1 MSPKS
6 WNQKYVSRTENRR
19 PDDLMIYSDLSKLL
33 SNSTV
38 AELPAYD
45 IAVDASTHTK
55 EVEEIF
61 NANHDLPG
69 ILILVDD
76 QLLGVVSREKFLE
89 YMSRLFSRDLYSQR
103 PVRLLYEAI
112 NIKPLELT
120 NHIGIHE
127 AARAALSRPRDI
139 AYEPIAIRSQENV
152 YRLMSVHMLIQAQ
165 SHLLALAN
173 DMIQQQKEVADAANQ
188 AKGQFLA
195 NMSHEI
201 RTPMNGIIGM
211 ADILLETQLSDS
223 QREYLQMIKTS
234 ADALVGVIND
244 ILDFSKIEA
253 GKLILEEIPFQL
265 REVLGD
271 LMKTMAFR
279 AHGKGLELVCH
290 IRPDVPPEVLG
301 DPVRLRQIIVNL
313 VGNAIK
319 FTESGEVVLRVER
332 LETEDDEAVTL
343 QFSVVDTGVG
353 IPDAALQ
360 KIFAAFEQADGS
372 TTRKFGGTGLGLS
385 ICSRLVELMGGQIW
399 VESEVDQGTSFH
411 FTTVMKK
418 GDATDARLAPFPR
431 EALTNHVTLID
442 DNDAALEVIA
452 EMLGNWGLSL
462 NPFHDGGMALAQWG
476 SAGDRQ
482 SSRRVVIVDDEMPN
496 IEGIEFLRRLQSDMG
511 GQDAK
516 AILLTHGVMSEKTL
530 QELPCR
536 IDAVVTK
543 PVKQS
548 DLFDALVTVLGYEEL
563 ARRQERHATTDGV
576 GVTHKAKILLAE
588 DNLVN
593 QKLASLLLQKCGHEV
608 HVVGDGKQAVEAW
621 TDGNF
626 DLILMD
632 VQMPIMDGF
641 EATAEIRR
649 IQAETGR
656 RIPIIAMT
664 AHAMKGDR
672 ERCLEA
678 GMDDYVTKPINANIL
693 YEVIERVMSE
703 KDLPR
708 EVPDIP
714 AVTTVTEV
722 EEVTVVETTPPP
734 AEPNEEK
741 PVELKLVNYADALT
755 NVGGDHDLLVT
766 LIGVFLEDSQRLL
779 QDMQDALAS
788 QDGPKLQRSAHSMKG
803 SFGYFAAEKGI
814 EAARR
819 MEDHGRDENFEA
831 AQADLKI
838 LLEQYEAISPEL
850 KLITRGMVAS

>member
-1 MSPKS
+1 MPPKT
-6 WNQKYVSRTENRR
+6 WDKKFVSHTENRR
-19 PDDLMIYSDLSKLL
+19 RDDLMIYSDLSKLL

-45 IAVDASTHTK
+45 IAVDAGTHTK

-112 NIKPLELT
+112 NIKPLELS
-120 NHIGIHE
+120 NGIGIHE
-127 AARAALSRPRDI
+127 AARAALSRPREV
-139 AYEPIAIRSQENV
+139 AYEPIAIRCAEKG

-211 ADILLETQLSDS
+211 SDILLETQLTDS

-234 ADALVGVIND
+234 ADALVGVMND

-253 GKLILEEIPFQL
+253 GKLMLEEIPFQL

-290 IRPDVPPEVLG
+290 IRPDVPAEVLG

-319 FTESGEVVLRVER
+319 FTESGEVVLRVECQDA
-332 LETEDDEAVTL
+332 EEEGFIQL

-353 IPDAALQ
+353 IPEAALQ

-385 ICSRLVELMGGQIW
+385 ICSRLVELMGGRIW
-399 VESEVDQGTSFH
+399 VESEVDKGTAFH

-418 GDATDARLAPFPR
+418 GDATDARLAPFPH
-431 EALTNHVTLID
+431 EALKNHVTLVD
-442 DNDAALEVIA
+442 DNDAALGVIA

-462 NPFHDGGMALAQWG
+462 NPFHDGGLALAQWS
-476 SAGDRQ
+476 SAADRK
-482 SSRRVVIVDDEMPN
+482 SSQRIVIVDDEMPN

-516 AILLTHGVMSEKTL
+516 AILLTHGVMSEKSIA
-530 QELPCR
+530 ELPCR
-536 IDAVVTK
+536 IDAVVAK

-548 DLFDALVTVLGYEEL
+548 DLFDALVTVLGYEEQ
-563 ARRQERHATTDGV
+563 ARRQQRHTITDGV
-576 GVTHKAKILLAE
+576 QVTVHANILLAE

-593 QKLASLLLQKCGHEV
+593 QKLASLLLEKSGHQV

-621 TDGNF
+621 NSGDF

-649 IQAETGR
+649 IQSETGR
-656 RIPIIAMT
+656 RTPIVAMT

-693 YEVIERVMSE
+693 YEVIERVLTE

-708 EVPDIP
+708 EVPEV
-714 AVTTVTEV
+714 AVPTE
-722 EEVTVVETTPPP
+722 PIQ
-734 AEPNEEK
+734 AEPVAEIETLPEPTAPEEES
-741 PVELKLVNYADALT
+741 PVELKLVNYAGALA

-766 LIGVFLEDSQRLL
+766 LIMVFKEDSQRLL
-779 QDMQDALAS
+779 QDMQDALDG

-814 EAARR
+814 EAAKR
-819 MEDHGRDENFEA
+819 MEDHGRDEDFVA
-831 AQADLKI
+831 AESDLKI
-838 LLEQYEAISPEL
+838 LLEQFDAISPEL
-850 KLITRGMVAS
+850 DLITRGMVAS

>member
-1 MSPKS
+1 
-6 WNQKYVSRTENRR
+6 
-19 PDDLMIYSDLSKLL
+19 MIYSDLSKLL

-45 IAVDASTHTK
+45 IAVDATTHTK

-69 ILILVDD
+69 ILILVED

-103 PVRLLYEAI
+103 PVRLLYDAI

-120 NHIGIHE
+120 HNIGIHE

-139 AYEPIAIRSQENV
+139 AYEPIAVRCEEKT

-173 DMIQQQKEVADAANQ
+173 DMIQQQKEVADAANR

-211 ADILLETQLSDS
+211 ADILLETQLTDS

-265 REVLGD
+265 REALGD

-290 IRPDVPPEVLG
+290 IRPDVPAEVLG

-319 FTESGEVVLRVER
+319 FTESGEVVLRVESH
-332 LETEDDEAVTL
+332 EAEEGFVKL
-343 QFSVVDTGVG
+343 QFSVIDTGVG
-353 IPDAALQ
+353 IPESALQ

-411 FTTVMKK
+411 FSTVMKK
-418 GDATDARLAPFPR
+418 GSATDARLAPFPQ
-431 EALTNHVTLID
+431 EALANHVTLVD
-442 DNDAALEVIA
+442 DNDSALGVVA

-462 NPFHDGGMALAQWG
+462 NPFHDGGVALAQWSS
-476 SAGDRQ
+476 SADRQ
-482 SSRRVVIVDDEMPN
+482 ASQRVVIVDDSMPN
-496 IEGIEFLRRLQSDMG
+496 IEGTEFLRRLQSDMG

-516 AILLTHGVMSEKTL
+516 AILLTHGVMSEKAV

-536 IDAVVTK
+536 IDAVVAK

-563 ARRQERHATTDGV
+563 ARRQERHSTTEGMP
-576 GVTHKAKILLAE
+576 VTIHAKILLAE

-593 QKLASLLLQKCGHEV
+593 QKLASLLLEKCGHEV
-608 HVVGDGKQAVEAW
+608 HVVGDGRQAVEAW
-621 TDGNF
+621 TSGDF
-626 DLILMD
+626 ELILMD

-649 IQAETGR
+649 IQSETGR
-656 RIPIIAMT
+656 KTPIISMT

-678 GMDDYVTKPINANIL
+678 GMDDYVTKPINAKIL
-693 YEVIERVMSE
+693 YEVIERVLTAKQLPSE
-703 KDLPR
+703 TR
-708 EVPDIP
+708 EIP
-714 AVTTVTEV
+714 VASEPIQEEKIAEV
-722 EEVTVVETTPPP
+722 ETV
-734 AEPNEEK
+734 AEPIEQEEEG
-741 PVELKLVNYADALT
+741 PVELKLVNYAGALA

-766 LIGVFLEDSQRLL
+766 LINVFMEDSQRLL
-779 QDMQDALAS
+779 KDMQDALES

-803 SFGYFAAEKGI
+803 SFGYFAVQKGI
-814 EAARR
+814 DAAKR
-819 MEDHGRDENFEA
+819 MEDHGRDEKFDS
-831 AQADLKI
+831 AQEDLKI
-838 LLEQYEAISPEL
+838 LLEQFQAIGPEL
-850 KLITRGMVAS
+850 ELITRGMIEI

>member
-1 MSPKS
+1 MPPKRRG
-6 WNQKYVSRTENRR
+6 QPFVSRTENRR
-19 PDDLMIYSDLSKLL
+19 CDVPMIYSDLSKLL

-45 IAVDASTHTK
+45 IAVDASTYTK

-69 ILILVDD
+69 ILILVED

-120 NHIGIHE
+120 SNIGIHE
-127 AARAALSRPRDI
+127 AARAALSRPRDV
-139 AYEPIAIRSQENV
+139 AYEPIAVRCEART

-211 ADILLETQLSDS
+211 ADILLETQLTDS

-253 GKLILEEIPFQL
+253 GKLMLEEIPFQL

-290 IRPDVPPEVLG
+290 IRPEVPAEVLG

-319 FTESGEVVLRVER
+319 FTESGEVVLRVESR
-332 LETEDDEAVTL
+332 EAEDDEFVTL
-343 QFSVVDTGVG
+343 HFSVIDTGVG
-353 IPDAALQ
+353 IPESSLQ

-385 ICSRLVELMGGQIW
+385 ICSRLVELMSGQIW
-399 VESEVDQGTSFH
+399 VESELGQGTTFH
-411 FTTVMKK
+411 FTTLMKQ
-418 GDATDARLAPFPR
+418 GSATDARLAPFPR
-431 EALTNHVTLID
+431 EALANHVTLVD
-442 DNDAALEVIA
+442 DNDSALEVVA
-452 EMLGNWGLSL
+452 EMLDNWGLSL
-462 NPFHDGGMALAQWG
+462 KPFRDGGVALAQWN
-476 SAGDRQ
+476 STANCQ
-482 SSRRVVIVDDEMPN
+482 AAQRVVIVDDEMPT
-496 IEGIEFLRRLQSDMG
+496 IEGIELLRRLQSDMG
-511 GQDAK
+511 CEATK
-516 AILLTHGVMSEKTL
+516 AILLTRGVMSEKAI

-536 IDAVVTK
+536 IDAVVAK

-548 DLFDALVTVLGYEEL
+548 DLFDAMVTVLGYEEL
-563 ARRQERHATTDGV
+563 ARRHERQATADGMP
-576 GVTHKAKILLAE
+576 VTIQAKILLAE

-593 QKLASLLLQKCGHEV
+593 QKLASLLLEKCGHEV

-621 TDGNF
+621 SAHEF

-641 EATAEIRR
+641 EATAAIRA

-656 RIPIIAMT
+656 HTPIIAMT

-678 GMDDYVTKPINANIL
+678 GMDDYVTKPINANVL
-693 YEVIERVMSE
+693 YEVIERVLTR
-703 KDLPR
+703 KDSPLPTEEAIVNDR
-708 EVPDIP
+708 DVVEEAI
-714 AVTTVTEV
+714 EV
-722 EEVTVVETTPPP
+722 ESLPEPSEPV
-734 AEPNEEK
+734 AEE
-741 PVELKLVNYADALT
+741 PVELKLVNYAGALA

-766 LIGVFLEDSQRLL
+766 LIGVFMEDSQRLL
-779 QDMQDALAS
+779 TDMQDALAN

-814 EAARR
+814 EAAKR
-819 MEDHGRDENFEA
+819 MEDHGRNEDFERA
-831 AQADLKI
+831 EEDLRI
-838 LLEQYEAISPEL
+838 LLEQFQAISPEL
-850 KLITRGMVAS
+850 ALITRGMVAS

>member
-1 MSPKS
+1 
-6 WNQKYVSRTENRR
+6 
-19 PDDLMIYSDLSKLL
+19 MIYFDLSKLL

-38 AELPAYD
+38 AELPTSD
-45 IAVDASTHTK
+45 FAVDASTYTK
-55 EVEEIF
+55 EVEDIF
-61 NANHDLPG
+61 SSNHDLPG
-69 ILILVDD
+69 ILILVED

-103 PVRLLYEAI
+103 PVRLLFEAI
-112 NIKPLELT
+112 NIKPLVLT
-120 NHIGIHE
+120 DGIGMHE

-139 AYEPIAIRSQENV
+139 AYEPIAIRCQRNS
-152 YRLMSVHMLIQAQ
+152 YRLLSVHMLIQAQ

-211 ADILLETQLSDS
+211 ADILLETSLSDS

-253 GKLILEEIPFQL
+253 GKLVLEETPFQL

-290 IRPDVPPEVLG
+290 IRPDVPVEVLG

-319 FTESGEVVLRVER
+319 FTESGEVVLRVDR
-332 LETEDDEAVTL
+332 LAKDENNRVEL
-343 QFSVVDTGVG
+343 QFSVIDTGVG
-353 IPDAALQ
+353 IPEAAVQ
-360 KIFAAFEQADGS
+360 KIFTAFEQADGS

-385 ICSRLVELMGGQIW
+385 ICSRLVELMGGEIW
-399 VESEVDQGTSFH
+399 VESKPGQGTAFH
-411 FTTVMKK
+411 FTTLMTT
-418 GDATDARLAPFPR
+418 GTTLDSRLVPLPER
-431 EALTNHVTLID
+431 ALENHVTVID
-442 DNDAALEVIA
+442 DNDSALGVIA
-452 EMLGNWGLSL
+452 EMLQNWGLVL
-462 NPFHDGGMALAQWG
+462 KPFRDGGVALAQWS
-476 SAGDRQ
+476 SAIEPQ
-482 SSRRVVIVDDEMPN
+482 ATQHVVIVDEEMPSV
-496 IEGIEFLRRLQSDMG
+496 EGIEFLRRLQSDMG

-516 AILLTHGVMSEKTL
+516 AILLTHSVMSEKTAL
-530 QELPCR
+530 DLPCR

-548 DLFDALVTVLGYEEL
+548 DLFDAFVTVLGYEEL
-563 ARRQERHATTDGV
+563 TLRQGFQSKKEVVEGTVH
-576 GVTHKAKILLAE
+576 AKILLAE

-593 QKLASLLLQKCGHEV
+593 QKLASLLLEKCGHEV
-608 HVVGDGKQAVEAW
+608 HVVGDGRQAVEAW
-621 TDGNF
+621 QANDF
-626 DLILMD
+626 DVVLMD
-632 VQMPIMDGF
+632 IQMPIMDGF

-649 IQAETGR
+649 LQSDSLRNT
-656 RIPIIAMT
+656 PIIAMT

-678 GMDDYVTKPINANIL
+678 GMDDYVTKPINAKSL
-693 YEVIERVMSE
+693 YEVIERVLTKVDSPMEAEHDPVKEHSKVVEGDPTVETPSE
-703 KDLPR
+703 AMEP
-708 EVPDIP
+708 
-714 AVTTVTEV
+714 V
-722 EEVTVVETTPPP
+722 EET
-734 AEPNEEK
+734 
-741 PVELKLVNYADALT
+741 PVELKFVDYAGALA
-755 NVGGDHDLLVT
+755 NVGGDHDLLVM

-779 QDMQDALAS
+779 QDMQDALERR
-788 QDGPKLQRSAHSMKG
+788 DGPKLQRSAHSMKG

-814 EAARR
+814 QAAKR
-819 MEDHGRDENFEA
+819 MEDHGREGDFTA
-831 AQADLKI
+831 AQKDLEI
-838 LLEQYEAISPEL
+838 LREQFQAIHPEL
-850 KLITRGMVAS
+850 TLISRGMVPT

>member
-1 MSPKS
+1 
-6 WNQKYVSRTENRR
+6 
-19 PDDLMIYSDLSKLL
+19 MIYSDLSKLL

-45 IAVDASTHTK
+45 IAVDASAYTK

-69 ILILVDD
+69 ILILVED

-103 PVRLLYEAI
+103 PVRLLFEAI

-120 NHIGIHE
+120 SEIGIHE
-127 AARAALSRPRDI
+127 AARAALSRPREI
-139 AYEPIAIRSQENV
+139 AYEPIAIRCQQKA

-211 ADILLETQLSDS
+211 ADILLETHLSDS

-253 GKLILEEIPFQL
+253 GKLMLEEIPFQL

-290 IRPDVPPEVLG
+290 FRPDVPAEVLG

-319 FTESGEVVLRVER
+319 FTESGEVILRVESH
-332 LETEDDEAVTL
+332 DADEEGFVNL
-343 QFSVVDTGVG
+343 QFSVMDTGIG
-353 IPDAALQ
+353 IPDSALQ

-399 VESEVDQGTSFH
+399 VESEVDKGTTFH

-418 GDATDARLAPFPR
+418 GTATDVRLAPFPE
-431 EALTNHVTLID
+431 EALQSHVTVID
-442 DNDAALEVIA
+442 DNDSALSVIA

-462 NPFHDGGMALAQWG
+462 NPFHDSGVALAQWN
-476 SAGDRQ
+476 SATDLTP
-482 SSRRVVIVDDEMPN
+482 SRRVVIIDDEMPN
-496 IEGIEFLRRLQSDMG
+496 LEGVEFLRRLQSDMG
-511 GQDAK
+511 GQDSK
-516 AILLTHGVMSEKTL
+516 AILLTHGVMSDKAI
-530 QELPCR
+530 QALPCR
-536 IDAVVTK
+536 IDAVVAK

-563 ARRQERHATTDGV
+563 ARRQEHHSKTDRLS
-576 GVTHKAKILLAE
+576 TAIQAKILLAE

-593 QKLASLLLQKCGHEV
+593 QKLASLLLEKCGHEV
-608 HVVGDGKQAVEAW
+608 HVVGDGKQAVETW
-621 TDGNF
+621 KSGDF

-641 EATAEIRR
+641 EATAEIRK
-649 IQAETGR
+649 IQSETGR
-656 RIPIIAMT
+656 ITPVIAMT

-672 ERCLEA
+672 ERCLDA
-678 GMDDYVTKPINANIL
+678 GMDDYVTKPINASVL
-693 YEVIERVMSE
+693 YEAIERVLTQEDSLPNPDVDSISSKTIE
-703 KDLPR
+703 KEESVEIEALP
-708 EVPDIP
+708 ELVQP
-714 AVTTVTEV
+714 
-722 EEVTVVETTPPP
+722 
-734 AEPNEEK
+734 EK
-741 PVELKLVNYADALT
+741 EQPVELKLVNYSGALA

-766 LIGVFLEDSQRLL
+766 LINVFKEDSQRLL
-779 QDMQDALAS
+779 KDMQDALEG

-803 SFGYFAAEKGI
+803 SFGYFAADKGI
-814 EAARR
+814 EAAKR
-819 MEDHGRDENFEA
+819 MEDHGRDANFEA
-831 AQADLKI
+831 AKVDLDI
-838 LLEQYEAISPEL
+838 LLEQFEAICPEL
-850 KLITRGMVAS
+850 DLITRGMVAS

>member
-1 MSPKS
+1 
-6 WNQKYVSRTENRR
+6 
-19 PDDLMIYSDLSKLL
+19 MIYSDLSKLL

-38 AELPAYD
+38 AELPAHE
-45 IAVDASTHTK
+45 IAVDATTHTK

-61 NANHDLPG
+61 NSQHDLPG
-69 ILILVDD
+69 ILILVED

-112 NIKPLELT
+112 NIKPLELS
-120 NHIGIHE
+120 NDIGIHE
-127 AARAALSRPRDI
+127 AARAALSRSRDV
-139 AYEPIAIRSQENV
+139 AYEPIAIRCEGGTF
-152 YRLMSVHMLIQAQ
+152 RLMSVHMLIQAQ

-173 DMIQQQKEVADAANQ
+173 DVIQQQKEVADAANQ

-211 ADILLETQLSDS
+211 TEILLETELSDS
-223 QREYLQMIKTS
+223 QREYLHMIKTS

-253 GKLILEEIPFQL
+253 GKLVLEEIPFQV

-279 AHGKGLELVCH
+279 AHGKGLELVCD
-290 IRPDVPPEVLG
+290 IRSEVPAEVLG

-319 FTESGEVVLRVER
+319 FTESGEVVLRVECDSAP
-332 LETEDDEAVTL
+332 TDEMVEL
-343 QFSVVDTGVG
+343 KFSVIDTGIG
-353 IPDAALQ
+353 IPEVALQ

-385 ICSRLVELMGGQIW
+385 ICSRLVELMQGQIG
-399 VESEVDQGTSFH
+399 VESEVDRGTVFH
-411 FTTVMKK
+411 FTAKMKK
-418 GDATDARLAPFPR
+418 GSLADSRLAPFPQ
-431 EALTNHVTLID
+431 EALQNHVTLID
-442 DNDAALEVIA
+442 DNDSALNVVA
-452 EMLGNWGLSL
+452 EMLNNWGLAL
-462 NPFHDGGMALAQWG
+462 CPFHDGGMALAQWDN
-476 SAGDRQ
+476 AVDRETAK
-482 SSRRVVIVDDEMPN
+482 RVVIVDDQMPN
-496 IEGIEFLRRLQSDMG
+496 IEGIEFLRRLQQEMG
-511 GQDAK
+511 NADAK

-536 IDAVVTK
+536 IDAVVAK

-548 DLFDALVTVLGYEEL
+548 DLFDAMVTVLGFEDL
-563 ARRQERHATTDGV
+563 ARRQDRHSSTSGAFSV
-576 GVTHKAKILLAE
+576 QPANILLAE

-593 QKLASLLLQKCGHEV
+593 QRLASLLLEKCGHTV
-608 HVVGDGKQAVEAW
+608 RVVGDGKQAIDAW
-621 TDGNF
+621 QSEEF

-641 EATAEIRR
+641 AATAEIRR
-649 IQAETGR
+649 QQHERGR
-656 RIPIIAMT
+656 KTPIVAMT

-678 GMDDYVTKPINANIL
+678 GMDDYVTKPINANVL
-693 YEVIERVMSE
+693 YEVIDRVIANKDVVAEVVPVESVSE
-703 KDLPR
+703 M
-708 EVPDIP
+708 
-714 AVTTVTEV
+714 V
-722 EEVTVVETTPPP
+722 EEIALEEPVVV
-734 AEPNEEK
+734 AEPETAE
-741 PVELKLVNYADALT
+741 PVELKLVDYPAALA

-779 QDMQDALAS
+779 GDMQDALAS
-788 QDGPKLQRSAHSMKG
+788 SDGPKLQRSAHSMKG

-814 EAARR
+814 EAAKR
-819 MEDHGRDENFEA
+819 MEDHGQNENFTA
-831 AQADLKI
+831 AQADLEI
-838 LLEQYEAISPEL
+838 LLQQFEVIRPEL
-850 KLITRGMVAS
+850 NLIVQGMVPTKA

>member
-1 MSPKS
+1 MPPKARR
-6 WNQKYVSRTENRR
+6 NPFVARPENRR
-19 PDDLMIYSDLSKLL
+19 CDDLMIYSDLSKLL
-33 SNSTV
+33 SHSTV

-45 IAVDASTHTK
+45 TAVAASTYTK

-112 NIKPLELT
+112 DIKPLELASD
-120 NHIGIHE
+120 IGIHE

-139 AYEPIAIRSQENV
+139 AYEPIAIRCEGKA
-152 YRLMSVHMLIQAQ
+152 YRLLSVHMLIQAQ

-211 ADILLETQLSDS
+211 TDILLETELSDS

-253 GKLILEEIPFQL
+253 GKLALEEIPFQL
-265 REVLGD
+265 REALGD

-290 IRPDVPPEVLG
+290 IRPDVPAEVLG

-319 FTESGEVVLRVER
+319 FTDSGEVVLRVESCK
-332 LETEDDEAVTL
+332 EEEDGFVHL
-343 QFSVVDTGVG
+343 QFSVIDTGVG
-353 IPDAALQ
+353 IPESSLE

-385 ICSRLVELMGGQIW
+385 ICSRLVELMGGKIW
-399 VESEVDQGTSFH
+399 VESEVDQGTMFH
-411 FTTVMKK
+411 FTTRMKR
-418 GDATDARLAPFPR
+418 GNATDARLAPFPHA
-431 EALTNHVTLID
+431 ALKNHVTLVD
-442 DNDAALEVIA
+442 DNNSALNVIA

-462 NPFHDGGMALAQWG
+462 NPFHDGGVALAQWS
-476 SAGDRQ
+476 SAADREVSQ
-482 SSRRVVIVDDEMPN
+482 RVVIVDDDMPN
-496 IEGIEFLRRLQSDMG
+496 IEGIEFLRRLQFDLG

-516 AILLTHGVMSEKTL
+516 AILLTHGVLSEKAI

-536 IDAVVTK
+536 IDAVVAK

-563 ARRQERHATTDGV
+563 ACRQERHSTTDGLP
-576 GVTHKAKILLAE
+576 VTVQAEILLAE

-593 QKLASLLLQKCGHEV
+593 QKLASLLLEKCGHQV

-621 TDGNF
+621 LAGEF

-656 RIPIIAMT
+656 RTPIVAMT

-678 GMDDYVTKPINANIL
+678 GMDDYVTKPINAKVL
-693 YEVIERVMSE
+693 YEAIERVMT
-703 KDLPR
+703 
-708 EVPDIP
+708 EVDSPQEVLDRPVIQP
-714 AVTTVTEV
+714 AEQV
-722 EEVTVVETTPPP
+722 EEVAEVEALPLPV
-734 AEPNEEK
+734 EEE
-741 PVELKLVNYADALT
+741 PVELKLVDYAGALA
-755 NVGGDHDLLVT
+755 NVGGDHNLLVT
-766 LIGVFLEDSQRLL
+766 LIRVFMEDSQRLL
-779 QDMQDALAS
+779 TDMKDALAD

-814 EAARR
+814 EAAKRI
-819 MEDHGRDENFEA
+819 EDHGREENFEA

-838 LLEQYEAISPEL
+838 LLEQFQAIRPEL
-850 KLITRGMVAS
+850 DLIARGMVAV

>member
-1 MSPKS
+1 MPPKT
-6 WNQKYVSRTENRR
+6 WDKKFVSRTENRR
-19 PDDLMIYSDLSKLL
+19 CDDLMIYSDLSKLL

-69 ILILVDD
+69 ILILVED

-120 NHIGIHE
+120 NEIGIHE

-139 AYEPIAIRSQENV
+139 AYEPIAIRCAEKA

-211 ADILLETQLSDS
+211 ADILLETQLTDS

-253 GKLILEEIPFQL
+253 GKLMLEEIPFQL
-265 REVLGD
+265 REALGD

-290 IRPDVPPEVLG
+290 IRPDVPAEVLG

-319 FTESGEVVLRVER
+319 FTESGEVVLRVESHD
-332 LETEDDEAVTL
+332 TDDEGFVKL
-343 QFSVVDTGVG
+343 QFSVIDTGVG
-353 IPDAALQ
+353 IPESALQ

-385 ICSRLVELMGGQIW
+385 ICSRLVDLMGGQIW
-399 VESEVDQGTSFH
+399 VESEVDKGTAFH

-418 GDATDARLAPFPR
+418 GYATDARLAQFPR
-431 EALTNHVTLID
+431 EALKNHVTLID
-442 DNDAALEVIA
+442 DNDSALGVIA

-462 NPFHDGGMALAQWG
+462 NPFHDGGVALAQWS
-476 SAGDRQ
+476 SAADRRTSQ
-482 SSRRVVIVDDEMPN
+482 RVVIVDDDMPN

-516 AILLTHGVMSEKTL
+516 AILLTHGVMSEKTI

-563 ARRQERHATTDGV
+563 ARRQERHSTTDGLS
-576 GVTHKAKILLAE
+576 VTIRAKILLAE

-593 QKLASLLLQKCGHEV
+593 QKLAALLLEKCGHEV
-608 HVVGDGKQAVEAW
+608 HVVGDGKLAVEAW
-621 TDGNF
+621 SSGEF

-656 RIPIIAMT
+656 KIPIVAMT

-678 GMDDYVTKPINANIL
+678 GMDDYVTKPINANVL
-693 YEVIERVMSE
+693 YEVIERVLTQKDSPSQPQFNPISE
-703 KDLPR
+703 EPIEME
-708 EVPDIP
+708 EV
-714 AVTTVTEV
+714 AEV
-722 EEVTVVETTPPP
+722 ETLPEPVE
-734 AEPNEEK
+734 AEEEAT
-741 PVELKLVNYADALT
+741 VELKLVNYAGALA

-766 LIGVFLEDSQRLL
+766 LIGVFKQDSQRLL
-779 QDMQDALAS
+779 QDMRDALES
-788 QDGPKLQRSAHSMKG
+788 LDGPKLQRSAHSMKG

-814 EAARR
+814 EAAKR

-831 AQADLKI
+831 AKSDLKI
-838 LLEQYEAISPEL
+838 LLEQFEAISPEL
-850 KLITRGMVAS
+850 DLITRGMVAT